1 MAIENLRS
9 FLKNQLEN
17 ASAMH
22 IDFLCKEH
30 AGFADTIQDSEK
42 MVDFI
47 IDNDLTDNY
56 FRHYIKL
63 KDKAEFVSLFHDLS
77 MDDPKLD
84 EKIEGISNHR
94 KLIQIPSGGYYL
106 SDFY

>member
-1 MAIENLRS
+1 
-9 FLKNQLEN
+9 
-17 ASAMH
+17 
-22 IDFLCKEH
+22 
-30 AGFADTIQDSEK
+30 

-94 KLIQIPSGGYYL
+94 KLIQIPRGGYYL